1 MAKNQMKVKM
11 SGDEASVLVRV
22 LDMIEGKFKFDRGSD
37 RFVCTQQDSVMSL
50 EFEGYAHLN
59 QLRARMREQM
69 AKGGVR

>member
-22 LDMIEGKFKFDRGSD
+22 LDMIEGKFRFRPEDD
-37 RFVCTQQDSVMSL
+37 RFVCDPQTNIMSL